1 MSLSV
6 ENVFGVKKEGG
17 PLNNQSK
24 TFCMHPFTGLATR
37 EDGAVK
43 VCCRSA
49 PIGFIQNNSLEDIWN
64 NNTMRLVRKQVLC
77 GERPE
82 VCKPCFDLEDQGVE
96 SLRQR
101 HINGVI
107 PEARIN
113 LYPNAIG
120 NLNTIDY
127 TMPFEFPTMEI
138 KLNNLCNLKC
148 RMCNPLDS
156 TNWTDWDKVIPF
168 YKKENNFLVPTI
180 EGLID
185 KPGKYIGEFDD
196 TDNWWASFEKLL
208 PHFRRVEFA
217 GGEPLMDPQHY
228 KILDM
233 LKPYGKNI
241 ELKYAT
247 NGTTLGI
254 SKGRTIHDYWPHFR
268 SVAVNVSLDGI
279 HDVYNYIRGNGDF
292 SQVEANIKEI
302 QKIPNISRVVGAFT
316 AQAGNILQAP
326 ECIDYFINKMNIVFY
341 SHRVG
346 YPNCLS
352 AQVLPFDL
360 KDLAIKRLQ
369 SVDLRVDSWTTV
381 KKNPLLSIVTHQ
393 QIKDNINYLQA
404 KDQHH
409 LWQDFLEFNR
419 NLDATR
425 NQSLLDTVP
434 EFRPYA

>member
-1 MSLSV
+1 MTS
-6 ENVFGVKKEGG
+6 
-17 PLNNQSK
+17 QSK
-24 TFCMHPFTGLATR
+24 TFCLHPFTGLATR

-43 VCCRSA
+43 VCCRSQA
-49 PIGFIQNNSLEDIWN
+49 VGWIQDNSLEEIWN
-64 NNTMRLVRKQVLC
+64 GETLREVRRQVLC

-113 LYPNAIG
+113 LYPNA
-120 NLNTIDY
+120 LDALRDDY

-156 TNWTDWDKVIPF
+156 TSWQDWDEVKPF
-168 YKKENNFLVPTI
+168 YEKENNYLVPTVAK
-180 EGLID
+180 LVRR
-185 KPGKYIGEFDD
+185 PGQYIGPFDD
-196 TDNWWASFEKLL
+196 TDNWWESFEKLL

-247 NGTTLGI
+247 NGTTTGI

-268 SVAVNVSLDGI
+268 SVAVNVSIDGI
-279 HDVYNYIRGNGDF
+279 HSVYEHIRSNSSF
-292 SQVEANIKEI
+292 ATVEENIKEI
-302 QKIPNISRVVGAFT
+302 QKIPNVSRVVGAFT
-316 AQAGNILQAP
+316 AQAGNILQAA
-326 ECIDYFINKMNIVFY
+326 ECVDYFINKMNIVFY
-341 SHRVG
+341 SHRVS

-369 SVDLRVDSWTTV
+369 SVDLQVDSWEAV
-381 KKNPLLSIVTHQ
+381 KKNPLLGTVTHQ

-409 LWQDFLEFNR
+409 LWNDFIEFNQK
-419 NLDATR
+419 LDATR
-425 NQSLLDTVP
+425 NQRLLDAVP
-434 EFRPYA
+434 EFKPYV